1 MEKKHSEKGKAS
13 LDLTRPKLN
22 RNTIVY
28 HETGDLFADNVKSWR
43 AHKVLRMR
51 LSIQFWFKGTG
62 YWGNELL

>member
-1 MEKKHSEKGKAS
+1 MKQAIYLLIH
-13 LDLTRPKLN
+13 
-22 RNTIVY
+22 
-28 HETGDLFADNVKSWR
+28 VKSWR